1 MSCHFFRRALY
12 AAAAIGGGL
21 WSVSFGPAI
30 VCLAEDDPAAESL
43 LDEQLAA
50 GEFAPAMKNAEKA
63 PAPQRDRWLSS
74 IAQAQAGIGEKSG
87 SLSTTSQIRDDV
99 VRSQTLGELGRR
111 RPPGGQGGG
120 ANADFQSLIELITST
135 IAPTSWDEVGGPG
148 AIQEYRNGVYVDPQG
163 VVRRIE
169 QDGRTQS
176 RLTELRR
183 AAERTLGGGDVREES
198 QLRKISLPRLER
210 EIQLRQAAGLPLD
223 EEMQVLAGLQR
234 IEYLLVYPETGD
246 VVLAGPAGDWR
257 LDRENRLVSA
267 ASGRPVVRLED
278 LVLLLRHV
286 YNSSNGEFGCSID
299 PTQEGLAKVQAFLAE
314 SKKKPIKAGARSQWL
329 EQVRSQL
336 GRQTIKVFGIDPGSR
351 VAGTIVEADYRM
363 KLVGIGLEE
372 GTLDVPSYLEMMK
385 VPKGQTPPPMNVL
398 RWWFTANY
406 DAVRTTADRD
416 AYELSGQGVKVL
428 SENELLAANGKQI
441 HTGQSDELTSAF
453 AHNFTKHF
461 AALAAKYPVY
471 ADLQNIFDLALTA
484 SLIKAEGLADRAGW
498 QMSVFNDP
506 RQFPLARGSAP
517 QTVDT
522 VINHRVVNRVHVLAA
537 VSGGVT
543 ADCGSLV
550 KAGAIQTDSQGVL
563 ASQHG
568 HAKPEQVPHASWWW
582 D

>member
-1 MSCHFFRRALY
+1 MSCRFFRRALL
-12 AAAAIGGGL
+12 AAAAIVGGL

-30 VCLAEDDPAAESL
+30 ICRAADDPAAENL

-50 GEFAPAMKNAEKA
+50 GEFAPAMKNAENA
-63 PAPQRDRWLSS
+63 PAAQRDRWLSS

-87 SLSTTSQIRDDV
+87 SLSTASQIRDDS
-99 VRSQTLGELGRR
+99 VRSQTLGELGRQQ
-111 RPPGGQGGG
+111 PQGAQGGAG
-120 ANADFQSLIELITST
+120 NADFQSLIELITST

-148 AIQEYRNGVYVDPQG
+148 AIQEYRNGVYVDAQG
-163 VVRRIE
+163 VVQRIE
-169 QDGRTQS
+169 QETRTQS

-183 AAERTLGGGDVREES
+183 AAERALGGRDVREES

-234 IEYLLVYPETGD
+234 IKYVLVYPETGD
-246 VVLAGPAGDWR
+246 VVLAGPAGDWK

-267 ASGRPVVRLED
+267 SSGRPVVRLED
-278 LVLLLRHV
+278 LLLLLRHV
-286 YNSSNGEFGCSID
+286 YSSPNGEFGCSID
-299 PTQEGLAKVQAFLAE
+299 PTEEGLAKVQAFLAV
-314 SKKKPIKAGARSQWL
+314 SSKKPIKAGARGKWL
-329 EQVRSQL
+329 EQLRSQL

-372 GTLDVPSYLEMMK
+372 GSLDVPSYLEMVK
-385 VPKGQTPPPMNVL
+385 APAGQAPPPMNVL
-398 RWWFTANY
+398 RWWFTVNY
-406 DAVRTTADRD
+406 DAVRASAERD

-428 SENELLAANGKQI
+428 SENELLAANGKQV
-441 HTGQSDELTSAF
+441 HTGKSDELTSAF

-461 AALAAKYPVY
+461 ASMAAKYPVY

-484 SLIKAEGLADRAGW
+484 SLIKAEALPDRAGW
-498 QMSVFNDP
+498 HMTAFNDP
-506 RQFPLARGSAP
+506 RQFPLARGPAP
-517 QTVDT
+517 ETVDT

-543 ADCGSLV
+543 ADCRSLV
-550 KAGAIQTDSQGVL
+550 KAGAIQVDKQGTL

-568 HAKPEQVPHASWWW
+568 HSRREQAPHASWWW